1 MEIVQDLRW
10 WASGGYSTGFEV
22 GRRWRQRVWDG
33 RLAVETGGLAAWWE
47 LVFFVD
53 FGAPQQLISNS

>member
-10 WASGGYSTGFEV
+10 WADGGDSSGFKV

-33 RLAVETGGLAAWWE
+33 HQRWRQEGLGP
-47 LVFFVD
+47 V
-53 FGAPQQLISNS
+53 GAGILR